1 MRKFGVAAI
10 AAIAFITA
18 AFGGAAP
25 APDVNAARAF
35 IAKLYSHY
43 PAKKGSSFAPTDK
56 NAPDVFDPGMV
67 ALFREDTRLAK
78 GEVGF
83 VDADPICMCQ
93 DDSGLKSKIV
103 SVAMN
108 GPNAATAV
116 VDLQYPDSGNKPNL
130 LTLHLVVVK
139 GEWRVYDLSM
149 GDIKSYR
156 ADLTKANKEAAAGHY

>member
-1 MRKFGVAAI
+1 MKNIGFAAFAAAI
-10 AAIAFITA
+10 FSAAALA
-18 AFGGAAP
+18 GS

-35 IAKLYSHY
+35 IVKLYSHY
-43 PAKKGSSFAPTDK
+43 PAPRNGPSFLPTEK
-56 NAPDVFDPGMV
+56 NAPDVFDAGMI

-93 DDSGLKSKIV
+93 DDSGLKPKLV
-103 SVAMN
+103 SVAMQ

-116 VDLQYPDSGNKPNL
+116 VDLRYPDSGNKPNL